1 MPGLYALSSWE
12 ALPLKSSRVKACA
25 NGYALSIAAHL
36 VYTNP
41 REEPVEG
48 KRGCR
53 NPKNPRAGEHPVPSP
68 FTKQGP
74 CSSDEFLGALP
85 RGCLPPTGI
94 FIYPLEESE
103 VVAGFE
109 AAVGSRRVTFQV
121 QSRHRAQDCCLE
133 CRTSPGRP
141 RRCAAGEYHGA
152 TIRMARWGHHG
163 LESPSQAIPVP
174 WRLLGLEIPASPLRE
189 GGGAAPLPH
198 RSPSAQVT
206 LSWTKTPSAPPSSSA
221 RARWARPRAWP

>member
-41 REEPVEG
+41 CEEPVE
-48 KRGCR
+48 
-53 NPKNPRAGEHPVPSP
+53 
-68 FTKQGP
+68 
-74 CSSDEFLGALP
+74 
-85 RGCLPPTGI
+85 GI

-109 AAVGSRRVTFQV
+109 AAAGSRRVTFQV

-152 TIRMARWGHHG
+152 TIRMARWGAPRAG
-163 LESPSQAIPVP
+163 EAPARPSQVP
-174 WRLLGLEIPASPLRE
+174 WRLLGLEIPVSPLRE

-206 LSWTKTPSAPPSSSA
+206 SSWTKTPSAPPSSSA

>member
-48 KRGCR
+48 
-53 NPKNPRAGEHPVPSP
+53 
-68 FTKQGP
+68 
-74 CSSDEFLGALP
+74 
-85 RGCLPPTGI
+85 I

-109 AAVGSRRVTFQV
+109 AAAGSRRVTFQV

-141 RRCAAGEYHGA
+141 RRCAAGDRPGLPPP
-152 TIRMARWGHHG
+152 ICVPPPG
-163 LESPSQAIPVP
+163 LESPTHALRADADP
-174 WRLLGLEIPASPLRE
+174 WAT
-189 GGGAAPLPH
+189 
-198 RSPSAQVT
+198 SATTTCVT
-206 LSWTKTPSAPPSSSA
+206 LAERHRYDRDVEIILYPCGKGCWCLEEP
-221 RARWARPRAWP
+221 WV